1 MRYSFALLPFF
12 LVLCHVSALS
22 IVDNKFVFEQ
32 WAFWATTGG
41 IVVGAVAGFFLVY
54 SYLKVR
60 KIL

>member
-1 MRYSFALLPFF
+1 MPATSLTISLF
-12 LVLCHVSALS
+12 
-22 IVDNKFVFEQ
+22 FEQ

-54 SYLKVR
+54 SYLKAR